1 MRHTQTIGLAVLGAL
16 CGLAVPAFAQHLD
29 VTVFA
34 GRAFPVYD
42 ERLVLRAPSVPSLP
56 GVDVTASGT
65 PALRTDG
72 GPVVG
77 AAIAIEAGIVAFE
90 ARLDATEIGF
100 DVTGARY
107 DLQGTRAPFQ
117 GVRGGVA
124 IGDGRLD
131 ADRLNL
137 LSLNVRLRTPGPV
150 GLQVSGGATYL
161 SDITVT
167 GSAPLVL
174 DLDGVPLPGVQPRVR
189 LLAVPGQSEHRWG
202 VNGGAGLRLG
212 GRVALVAEARVFY
225 FREYELRFGVDGAP
239 SFVNEL
245 LATIDPIRFEPV
257 IVNAQAGLSV
267 RF

>member
-1 MRHTQTIGLAVLGAL
+1 MRRVIMPLLFVASGW
-16 CGLAVPAFAQHLD
+16 CGLAAPAGAQHLD

-56 GVDVTASGT
+56 GVEVTTSG
-65 PALRTDG
+65 ALELRTDG

-77 AAIAIEAGIVAFE
+77 GAVAIEAGVIAFE

-100 DVTGARY
+100 DVSSARY
-107 DLQGTRAPFQ
+107 DLRGTRSPFQ
-117 GVRGGVA
+117 GVRGSVS
-124 IGDGRLD
+124 IGEGRLD
-131 ADRLNL
+131 ADRLHL
-137 LSLNVRLRTPGPV
+137 LSLNLRLRTPDPV

-161 SDITVT
+161 PDITIN
-167 GSAPLVL
+167 GSAPL
-174 DLDGVPLPGVQPRVR
+174 GVAIEGLPLPGLQPRVR

-202 VNGGAGLRLG
+202 VNGGAGLRIG

-225 FREYELRFGVDGAP
+225 FREYELRLGVAGAP
-239 SFVNEL
+239 SFVDEL

-257 IVNAQAGLSV
+257 IVNAQAGLSF

>member
-1 MRHTQTIGLAVLGAL
+1 MPRFVVSILVVTGLW
-16 CGLAVPAFAQHLD
+16 CGLATPAAAQHLD

-34 GRAFPVYD
+34 GRAFPIHD

-56 GVDVTASGT
+56 GVEVTTSGS
-65 PALRTDG
+65 PELRTDG

-77 AAIAIEAGIVAFE
+77 GAVAIEAGVIAFE

-100 DVTGARY
+100 DVGGARY
-107 DLQGTRAPFQ
+107 DLRGTRPPFQ
-117 GVRGGVA
+117 AVRGSVA

-131 ADRLNL
+131 ADRLHL
-137 LSLNVRLRTPGPV
+137 LSLNLRLRTPGPV
-150 GLQVSGGATYL
+150 GLQVSGGASYL
-161 SDITVT
+161 PDITIS
-167 GSAPLVL
+167 GSAPLGVAI
-174 DLDGVPLPGVQPRVR
+174 DGLSLPGLQPRVR

-202 VNGGAGLRLG
+202 VNGGAGLRVG
-212 GRVALVAEARVFY
+212 GRVALIAEARVFY
-225 FREYELRFGVDGAP
+225 FREYALRFGVDGAP

-257 IVNAQAGLSV
+257 IVNAQAGLSF